1 MKLFRVPRTKAWA
14 RANISFRED
23 TNRGGMPRTKAW
35 ARANISFREDTNRG
49 GTFRFVKTRTEADG
63 QAQ

>member
-1 MKLFRVPRTKAWA
+1 MKLFRVPRTKAWE

-49 GTFRFVKTRTEADG
+49 GD
-63 QAQ
+63 QN

>member
-49 GTFRFVKTRTEADG
+49 GTFRFVKTRTEAEEML
-63 QAQ
+63 

>member
-23 TNRGGMPRTKAW
+23 TNRGGG
-35 ARANISFREDTNRG
+35 RELI
-49 GTFRFVKTRTEADG
+49 FRFVKTRTEAEHFVS
-63 QAQ
+63 